1 MNIQNFNDLLSAARS
16 QSAPQRLLFVFVG
29 AELPEDSTD
38 QQRLSF
44 EAGLGGALV
53 PLMCVDKSPHELD
66 SFDTLVNE
74 AREFGKPWVLVFA
87 AAMGGSVQSPPT
99 SADADKPLMAMVE
112 AIKRGD
118 VGAYLPF
125 DAQGMGVQLG

>member
-1 MNIQNFNDLLSAARS
+1 
-16 QSAPQRLLFVFVG
+16 
-29 AELPEDSTD
+29 
-38 QQRLSF
+38 
-44 EAGLGGALV
+44 
-53 PLMCVDKSPHELD
+53 
-66 SFDTLVNE
+66 
-74 AREFGKPWVLVFA
+74 VLVFA